1 MKYKSILVLG
11 NIHLA
16 LEQFWRTKFQNII
29 KSDSGSSQPGEVVLK
44 GHLVEHKAPQ
54 TGSTAKALRPPSA
67 EPSQVREVS
76 TAKQG
81 EGCPE
86 ELGTPHPWKFP
97 SPEEPVLSL
106 QLTLQSLD

>member
-1 MKYKSILVLG
+1 M
-11 NIHLA
+11 
-16 LEQFWRTKFQNII
+16 
-29 KSDSGSSQPGEVVLK
+29 LK